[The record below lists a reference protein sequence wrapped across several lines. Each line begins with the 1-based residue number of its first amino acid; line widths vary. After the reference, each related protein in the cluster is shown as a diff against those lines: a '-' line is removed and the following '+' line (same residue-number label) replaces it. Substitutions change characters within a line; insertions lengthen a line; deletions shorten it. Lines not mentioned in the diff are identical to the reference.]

1 MCRVALSVIFLAASL
16 LPLAGCE
23 SHEAKINRLQ
33 KEYDKIS
40 QQFGKDCSAEYLKVP
55 PNLSQKCVDESKQM
69 GEAGKR
75 LREERTKQ

>member
-1 MCRVALSVIFLAASL
+1 MCRVALFAILLSASM
-16 LPLAGCE
+16 LPLTGCE
-23 SHEAKINRLQ
+23 SHQAKIDRLQ

-69 GEAGKR
+69 GEAGRR
-75 LREERTKQ
+75 LRQEQAKQ

>member
-1 MCRVALSVIFLAASL
+1 MCRVALSGIFLAASL

-23 SHEAKINRLQ
+23 SHEAKIDRLQ

>member
-1 MCRVALSVIFLAASL
+1 LSVIFLAASL

-23 SHEAKINRLQ
+23 SHEAKIDRLQ

>member
-23 SHEAKINRLQ
+23 SHEAKIDRLQ

>member
-1 MCRVALSVIFLAASL
+1 MCRVALLVIFLAASL

-23 SHEAKINRLQ
+23 SHEAKIDRLQ

-75 LREERTKQ
+75 LREERVKQ